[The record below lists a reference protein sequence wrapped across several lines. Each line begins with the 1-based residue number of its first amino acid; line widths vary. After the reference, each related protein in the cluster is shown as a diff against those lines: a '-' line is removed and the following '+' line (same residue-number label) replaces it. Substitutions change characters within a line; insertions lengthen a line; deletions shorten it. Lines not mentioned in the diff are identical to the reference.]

1 MPPVPPVPSS
11 ASPPRDPRAPILV
24 IVHQAH
30 STCGRVGAV
39 LRARGHILDRRVPLL
54 GDPLPADLSGHAG
67 VVVFGGPMSANDD
80 HRDGIRAELA
90 VLERAMGAGLPVL
103 GICLGAQMMARV
115 AGARVSRHPAERV
128 QIGYYP
134 LWPTAA
140 GRRRGLFDGET
151 PAEVYHWHTE
161 GFDLPP
167 GATLLARG
175 PDFPNQAFA
184 LGERALGIQFHPEV
198 THEMMERWIHKAA
211 PMLMLPGARPAED
224 HRAGRRRFDAAV
236 ARWVERFLDRWLG

>member
-1 MPPVPPVPSS
+1 MVLLPPPPT
-11 ASPPRDPRAPILV
+11 APPGRKPVLA

-30 STCGRVGAV
+30 SNCGRVGAV
-39 LRARGHILDRRVPLL
+39 LRARGHVVDRRTPLL
-54 GDPLPADLSGHAG
+54 GDPLPEDLSDFAG
-67 VVVFGGPMSANDD
+67 AVVFGGPMSANDD
-80 HRDGIRAELA
+80 HLPGLRAEMA
-90 VLERAMGAGLPVL
+90 FIDRALGAGLPVL

-115 AGARVSRHPAERV
+115 AGARVMRHPAQKV

-134 LWPTAA
+134 LWPTEA
-140 GRRRGLFDGET
+140 GHHLGLFDGAS
-151 PAEVYHWHTE
+151 PPEVYHWHNE

-184 LGERALGIQFHPEV
+184 LNGRALGIQFHPEV
-198 THEMMERWIHKAA
+198 THEMMERWLHKAGH
-211 PMLMLPGARPAED
+211 MLVLPGARKAED

-236 ARWVERFLDRWLG
+236 ARWVQAFLDRWLD